1 MNKTVCQWC
10 GCMTQT
16 GTHADLSRCMSAL
29 LEKVS
34 VLSSAL
40 ATECLKNAMLT
51 ARCSN
56 LEQELIDE
64 RVLLAEMIEADE
76 AIALAE

>member
-10 GCMTQT
+10 GCVTEN
-16 GTHADLSRCMSAL
+16 GNHADLSRCLNAL
-29 LEKVS
+29 LYKVS
-34 VLSSAL
+34 VISSAL
-40 ATECLKNAMLT
+40 ADECQKNAMLT
-51 ARCSN
+51 ARCTN

-76 AIALAE
+76 AKALAE